1 MCLTIVLH
9 ADDFGLNRAVSQGI
23 LRGFTHGLLTSTSV
37 LANAPYAA
45 QALSAWND
53 FARRL
58 PQQTAP
64 SAGLRHE
71 LDEPCRAFDCGVHL
85 NLTQGRPLSGDRYPA
100 ELLDRRGCFPGV
112 FSLFARLARRPRDHF
127 AAALH
132 TELSAQVERVVDHGV
147 RPTHLNGHQYIELLP
162 AVAPLLPEL
171 LTRFAIPVVRIG
183 HEPALARTT
192 LGQGFRLRAW
202 LLAIVKQRYARRL
215 ACGALAHVAAA
226 PDVFFGT
233 AHAGLVNVR
242 TIERFLD
249 AAGRDRFVEI
259 GLHPGHEDAGIRLDE
274 TSAGWHD
281 PLSAHRP
288 RELAMLE
295 SPLLAERLRSR
306 GVKLGRL
313 TDLVRTRIATAA

>member
-1 MCLTIVLH
+1 M
-9 ADDFGLNRAVSQGI
+9 
-23 LRGFTHGLLTSTSV
+23 
-37 LANAPYAA
+37 
-45 QALSAWND
+45 
-53 FARRL
+53 
-58 PQQTAP
+58 
-64 SAGLRHE
+64 
-71 LDEPCRAFDCGVHL
+71 
-85 NLTQGRPLSGDRYPA
+85 
-100 ELLDRRGCFPGV
+100 LDRRGCFPGV

-259 GLHPGHEDAGIRLDE
+259 GSIPATKTPAFDWMK

-288 RELAMLE
+288 ARVGHARVAAARRTLAITRREAG
-295 SPLLAERLRSR
+295 P
-306 GVKLGRL
+306 
-313 TDLVRTRIATAA
+313 TDRFGRTRIATAA